1 MHDTAY
7 RIGGM
12 VMNTYLPSSNARV
25 LEIGSFNVNGTLRDH
40 AMVGVDYVGLDFEAG
55 DGVDIVITG
64 RDDWNVPD
72 EYFDLVMASSVLE
85 HDPEFW
91 KTFVEMC
98 RKTKPGGHVYVSAPS
113 NGTVHRYPK
122 DYWRFYPDAGLALC
136 ETARAEDLDVTLV
149 ESFLAEREADGW
161 NDFCAIF
168 RIGAHANDLNSDF
181 VYARIPFTNAID
193 WRSTDIVNSVEA
205 PEDARLLRAARDQG
219 HILRLE
225 GEALRE
231 ELDGVRD
238 EHLREQEASAAA
250 QARLTIGMAE
260 QETVRRT
267 LEADLQ
273 DAHVR
278 QQTAV
283 ATIKGL
289 EKDLRETIDTLES
302 ERVLA
307 QTLRQEIETLI
318 DQKFAGEQR
327 LNERFREI
335 AGLTRLIQERDQL
348 IMREQAKAEWLRRI
362 VAVLTRG
369 FSRSLKSRLAA
380 LLPAWFSQLRQKA
393 DLKRNGLFDP
403 SEYVAA
409 NPDVGRS
416 GTDPLRHYINHG
428 LPEGRLVRPHGDR
441 NH

>member
-12 VMNTYLPSSNARV
+12 VMNTYLSSSEVRV

-40 AMVGVDYVGLDFEAG
+40 ASPGMEYVGLDFEAG

-72 EYFDLVMASSVLE
+72 DYFDLVMASSVLE

-91 KTFVEMC
+91 KTFVAMC
-98 RKTKPGGHVYVSAPS
+98 RKTKSGGHLYISAPS

-136 ETARAEDLDVTLV
+136 ETARAKGLHVTLV
-149 ESFLAEREADGW
+149 ESFVAERESDGW

-168 RIGAHANDLNSDF
+168 RIGEHAQGLNSDF
-181 VYARIPFTNAID
+181 VYARVPYTNAID
-193 WRSTDIVNSVEA
+193 WRSADVVNSIEA
-205 PEDARLLRAARDQG
+205 PEDARLLRTARDQG

-225 GEALRE
+225 GEALRQQ
-231 ELDGVRD
+231 LDGMRD
-238 EHLREQEASAAA
+238 AHLREKEAFAAT
-250 QARLTIGMAE
+250 QARLTVEMTE
-260 QETVRRT
+260 LETARRT
-267 LEADLQ
+267 LEANLL

-278 QQTAV
+278 QQAAV
-283 ATIKGL
+283 ATIEGL
-289 EKDLRETIDTLES
+289 KNELAETIDMLEA
-302 ERVLA
+302 ERA
-307 QTLRQEIETLI
+307 QAQAHHREIETLI
-318 DQKFAGEQR
+318 DQKFASDQR

-335 AGLTRLIQERDQL
+335 AGLTRLIQERDQQ
-348 IMREQAKAEWLRRI
+348 IAREEAKAEWLRQM

-380 LLPAWFSQLRQKA
+380 LIPAWFSQLRQKA
-393 DLKRNGLFDP
+393 GLKRDGLFDP
-403 SEYVAA
+403 AEYIAA

-416 GTDPLRHYINHG
+416 GADPLRHYINHG
-428 LPEGRLVRPHGDR
+428 LPEGRLVRPHDDR
-441 NH
+441 IH

>member
-12 VMNTYLPSSNARV
+12 VMNTYLPSSNAHV

-40 AMVGVDYVGLDFEAG
+40 APAGMNYVGLDFEAG

-72 EYFDLVMASSVLE
+72 DHFDLVMASSVLE

-91 KTFVEMC
+91 KTFVAMC
-98 RKTKPGGHVYVSAPS
+98 RKTKSGGHLYISAPS

-136 ETARAEDLDVTLV
+136 ETARGEGLNVTLV
-149 ESFLAEREADGW
+149 ESFIAEREADGW

-168 RIGAHANDLNSDF
+168 RIGAHPQDLNSDF
-181 VYARIPFTNAID
+181 VYTRVSCTNAID
-193 WRSTDIVNSVEA
+193 WRSADVVNSIEA
-205 PEDARLLRAARDQG
+205 PEDARLLRTARDQG

-225 GEALRE
+225 GEALRQQ
-231 ELDGVRD
+231 LDSMRD
-238 EHLREQEASAAA
+238 AHLREQEDTAEM
-250 QARLTIGMAE
+250 QARLTVEMAG
-260 QETVRRT
+260 QETLRRT
-267 LEADLQ
+267 LEANLQ
-273 DAHVR
+273 DAQVR
-278 QQTAV
+278 QQAAVTA
-283 ATIKGL
+283 IEGL
-289 EKDLRETIDTLES
+289 ESKLRETIDTLEA
-302 ERVLA
+302 ERA
-307 QTLRQEIETLI
+307 QVQAYQQEIETLI
-318 DQKFAGEQR
+318 DQKIASEQR

-335 AGLTRLIQERDQL
+335 AGLTRLIQERDQH
-348 IMREQAKAEWLRRI
+348 IAREEAKAECLRQM

-369 FSRSLKSRLAA
+369 FSRSFKSRLAA
-380 LLPAWFSQLRQKA
+380 LIPAWFSQLRQKA
-393 DLKRNGLFDP
+393 DLKRGGLFD
-403 SEYVAA
+403 SAEYIAA

-416 GTDPLRHYINHG
+416 GADPLRHYINHG

-441 NH
+441 IQ